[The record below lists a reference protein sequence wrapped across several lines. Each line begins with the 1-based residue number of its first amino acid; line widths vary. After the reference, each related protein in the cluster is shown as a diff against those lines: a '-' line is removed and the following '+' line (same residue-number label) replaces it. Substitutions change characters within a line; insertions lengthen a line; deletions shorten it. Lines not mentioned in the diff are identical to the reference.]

1 MRHYEVTLIVHP
13 DQSSQVTTMIE
24 KYKELITSGGGIV
37 HRDEDWGRKHLAY
50 PINKIYKAHYLMM
63 NIECD
68 KETLDKLNYNFRF
81 NDAILRNLV
90 ISKKE
95 AITEP
100 SIMITEADK
109 EKVKDQGKEKAKVQD
124 SDQKQEKVM
133 AKKQVTKRRKFQ
145 IPINRFCRFTT
156 AGVKEIDYKDVETLL
171 KNIDQSG
178 KITPSRITGT
188 SAKFQR
194 QLTTAIKRARFLALI
209 PYTDKHKKQEALC
222 K

>member
-1 MRHYEVTLIVHP
+1 MRHYEITLIVHP

-81 NDAILRNLV
+81 NDAILRNLI

-100 SIMITEADK
+100 SIMVTEADK
-109 EKVKDQGKEKAKVQD
+109 EKVKDQGKEKATVQG
-124 SDQKQEKVM
+124 SDQK
-133 AKKQVTKRRKFQ
+133 
-145 IPINRFCRFTT
+145 
-156 AGVKEIDYKDVETLL
+156 
-171 KNIDQSG
+171 
-178 KITPSRITGT
+178 
-188 SAKFQR
+188 
-194 QLTTAIKRARFLALI
+194 
-209 PYTDKHKKQEALC
+209 
-222 K
+222 

>member
-24 KYKELITSGGGIV
+24 KYKELITSGGGVV

-81 NDAILRNLV
+81 NDAILRNLI
-90 ISKKE
+90 ISNKE

-124 SDQKQEKVM
+124 SDQK
-133 AKKQVTKRRKFQ
+133 
-145 IPINRFCRFTT
+145 
-156 AGVKEIDYKDVETLL
+156 
-171 KNIDQSG
+171 
-178 KITPSRITGT
+178 
-188 SAKFQR
+188 
-194 QLTTAIKRARFLALI
+194 
-209 PYTDKHKKQEALC
+209 
-222 K
+222 

>member
-81 NDAILRNLV
+81 NDAILRNLI

-100 SIMITEADK
+100 SIMVTEADK
-109 EKVKDQGKEKAKVQD
+109 DKVKEPSKEKATVQD
-124 SDQKQEKVM
+124 SDQK
-133 AKKQVTKRRKFQ
+133 
-145 IPINRFCRFTT
+145 
-156 AGVKEIDYKDVETLL
+156 
-171 KNIDQSG
+171 
-178 KITPSRITGT
+178 
-188 SAKFQR
+188 
-194 QLTTAIKRARFLALI
+194 
-209 PYTDKHKKQEALC
+209 
-222 K
+222 

>member
-81 NDAILRNLV
+81 NDAILRNLI

-95 AITEP
+95 AITAP
-100 SIMITEADK
+100 SIMVTEADK
-109 EKVKDQGKEKAKVQD
+109 DKVKEPSKEKATAQD
-124 SDQKQEKVM
+124 SAQK
-133 AKKQVTKRRKFQ
+133 
-145 IPINRFCRFTT
+145 
-156 AGVKEIDYKDVETLL
+156 
-171 KNIDQSG
+171 
-178 KITPSRITGT
+178 
-188 SAKFQR
+188 
-194 QLTTAIKRARFLALI
+194 
-209 PYTDKHKKQEALC
+209 
-222 K
+222 

>member
-24 KYKELITSGGGIV
+24 KYKELITTGGGVV

-50 PINKIYKAHYLMM
+50 PINKIYKAHYLMI

-81 NDAILRNLV
+81 NDAILRNLI

-100 SIMITEADK
+100 SIMVTEADK
-109 EKVKDQGKEKAKVQD
+109 DKVKEPSKEKATVQD
-124 SDQKQEKVM
+124 SDQK
-133 AKKQVTKRRKFQ
+133 
-145 IPINRFCRFTT
+145 
-156 AGVKEIDYKDVETLL
+156 
-171 KNIDQSG
+171 
-178 KITPSRITGT
+178 
-188 SAKFQR
+188 
-194 QLTTAIKRARFLALI
+194 
-209 PYTDKHKKQEALC
+209 
-222 K
+222 

>member
-81 NDAILRNLV
+81 NDAILRNLI

-100 SIMITEADK
+100 SIMVTETDK
-109 EKVKDQGKEKAKVQD
+109 EKVKDQGKEKDSVQG
-124 SDQKQEKVM
+124 SDQK
-133 AKKQVTKRRKFQ
+133 
-145 IPINRFCRFTT
+145 
-156 AGVKEIDYKDVETLL
+156 
-171 KNIDQSG
+171 
-178 KITPSRITGT
+178 
-188 SAKFQR
+188 
-194 QLTTAIKRARFLALI
+194 
-209 PYTDKHKKQEALC
+209 
-222 K
+222 

>member
-24 KYKELITSGGGIV
+24 KYKELITTGGGVV

-81 NDAILRNLV
+81 NDAILRNLI

-100 SIMITEADK
+100 SIMVTEADK
-109 EKVKDQGKEKAKVQD
+109 DKVKEPSKEKATVLD
-124 SDQKQEKVM
+124 TDQK
-133 AKKQVTKRRKFQ
+133 
-145 IPINRFCRFTT
+145 
-156 AGVKEIDYKDVETLL
+156 
-171 KNIDQSG
+171 
-178 KITPSRITGT
+178 
-188 SAKFQR
+188 
-194 QLTTAIKRARFLALI
+194 
-209 PYTDKHKKQEALC
+209 
-222 K
+222 

>member
-24 KYKELITSGGGIV
+24 KYKELITTGGGVV

-81 NDAILRNLV
+81 NDAILRNLI

-100 SIMITEADK
+100 SIMVTEADK
-109 EKVKDQGKEKAKVQD
+109 DKVKEQSKDKATVQD
-124 SDQKQEKVM
+124 SDQK
-133 AKKQVTKRRKFQ
+133 
-145 IPINRFCRFTT
+145 
-156 AGVKEIDYKDVETLL
+156 
-171 KNIDQSG
+171 
-178 KITPSRITGT
+178 
-188 SAKFQR
+188 
-194 QLTTAIKRARFLALI
+194 
-209 PYTDKHKKQEALC
+209 
-222 K
+222 

>member
-24 KYKELITSGGGIV
+24 KYKELITTGGGVV
-37 HRDEDWGRKHLAY
+37 HRDEDWGRKHLSY

-81 NDAILRNLV
+81 NDAILRNLI

-100 SIMITEADK
+100 SIMVTEADK
-109 EKVKDQGKEKAKVQD
+109 DKVKEPSKEKATVQD
-124 SDQKQEKVM
+124 SDQK
-133 AKKQVTKRRKFQ
+133 
-145 IPINRFCRFTT
+145 
-156 AGVKEIDYKDVETLL
+156 
-171 KNIDQSG
+171 
-178 KITPSRITGT
+178 
-188 SAKFQR
+188 
-194 QLTTAIKRARFLALI
+194 
-209 PYTDKHKKQEALC
+209 
-222 K
+222 

>member
-24 KYKELITSGGGIV
+24 KYKELITTGGGIV

-81 NDAILRNLV
+81 NDAILRNLI

-100 SIMITEADK
+100 SIMVTEADK
-109 EKVKDQGKEKAKVQD
+109 DKVKEPSKEKATVQD
-124 SDQKQEKVM
+124 SDQK
-133 AKKQVTKRRKFQ
+133 
-145 IPINRFCRFTT
+145 
-156 AGVKEIDYKDVETLL
+156 
-171 KNIDQSG
+171 
-178 KITPSRITGT
+178 
-188 SAKFQR
+188 
-194 QLTTAIKRARFLALI
+194 
-209 PYTDKHKKQEALC
+209 
-222 K
+222 

>member
-24 KYKELITSGGGIV
+24 KYKELITTGGGVV
-37 HRDEDWGRKHLAY
+37 HRDEDWGRKHLAH

-81 NDAILRNLV
+81 NDAILRNLI

-100 SIMITEADK
+100 SIMVTEADK
-109 EKVKDQGKEKAKVQD
+109 DKVKEPSKEKATVQD
-124 SDQKQEKVM
+124 SDQK
-133 AKKQVTKRRKFQ
+133 
-145 IPINRFCRFTT
+145 
-156 AGVKEIDYKDVETLL
+156 
-171 KNIDQSG
+171 
-178 KITPSRITGT
+178 
-188 SAKFQR
+188 
-194 QLTTAIKRARFLALI
+194 
-209 PYTDKHKKQEALC
+209 
-222 K
+222 